1 MQEADGRLIAERYR
15 VRSALGRGGAG
26 AVWLAHDERLD
37 RDVAVKEIEVAPSLS
52 ERESSALR
60 QRVLREART
69 AARLDEVGAVRVYDV
84 FEEDDRAFIVME
96 VLHAPS
102 LAELVADGGPLSES
116 AAARLG
122 LEVLE
127 TLAAAHR
134 EGVVHRDVKPSNV
147 IVPDSGRARL
157 TDFGIAAV
165 RGDASLTMT
174 GTVLGSP
181 SYLAPEQARGLTVG
195 PAADLWGLGA
205 TLYYAVEGRP
215 PFERGQ
221 PVATV
226 SAVVHEGP
234 DAFSRLDRLWSV
246 VGALLEKAPADRPGV
261 PQIRD
266 ELEPIAGAG
275 DAAAVAAT
283 VDDQNGTSVADSA
296 SVDAGGGEAHHGGR
310 TRRRRSPAAWV
321 VGLVLVGLLAWLVA
335 GVGGDERPAQETAL
349 VAPGGAPGA
358 AATPTSSAAA
368 VPPSQPPTQPST
380 PTRAEPTQPSQSP
393 ETTSTGEEIDGAP
406 AEWQRHTNDE
416 SGYTV
421 AFPPDWEIRNQ
432 EGTLTDFVDP
442 ATGTYLRVDWT
453 DDPAEDPVAA
463 WEQLSDAL
471 AQSKENYREISIEP
485 TSYQGL
491 DAALW
496 EFIYTEGDADLHAY
510 DLGFTDGER
519 GYALNFQ
526 TTEER
531 WNESQE
537 LWRQLQEGFALDSG
551 GWEEKSK
558 SKSKAEDG
566 EKAKEDE

>member
-181 SYLAPEQARGLTVG
+181 SYLAPEQARGETVG

-215 PFERGQ
+215 PF
-221 PVATV
+221 
-226 SAVVHEGP
+226 
-234 DAFSRLDRLWSV
+234 
-246 VGALLEKAPADRPGV
+246 
-261 PQIRD
+261 
-266 ELEPIAGAG
+266 
-275 DAAAVAAT
+275 
-283 VDDQNGTSVADSA
+283 
-296 SVDAGGGEAHHGGR
+296 
-310 TRRRRSPAAWV
+310 
-321 VGLVLVGLLAWLVA
+321 
-335 GVGGDERPAQETAL
+335 
-349 VAPGGAPGA
+349 
-358 AATPTSSAAA
+358 
-368 VPPSQPPTQPST
+368 
-380 PTRAEPTQPSQSP
+380 
-393 ETTSTGEEIDGAP
+393 
-406 AEWQRHTNDE
+406 
-416 SGYTV
+416 
-421 AFPPDWEIRNQ
+421 
-432 EGTLTDFVDP
+432 
-442 ATGTYLRVDWT
+442 
-453 DDPAEDPVAA
+453 
-463 WEQLSDAL
+463 
-471 AQSKENYREISIEP
+471 
-485 TSYQGL
+485 
-491 DAALW
+491 
-496 EFIYTEGDADLHAY
+496 
-510 DLGFTDGER
+510 
-519 GYALNFQ
+519 
-526 TTEER
+526 
-531 WNESQE
+531 
-537 LWRQLQEGFALDSG
+537 
-551 GWEEKSK
+551 
-558 SKSKAEDG
+558 
-566 EKAKEDE
+566 